1 MNQYFEN
8 ILSEIVTATENTD
21 LYKNCFSVTN
31 LIHYPT
37 HLYKYRDCNNEYN
50 FQMLEEEYLWADI
63 PANFYDPS
71 DALVNLKLA
80 SELPKIQKWLFAHL
94 GELLYYSIPPK
105 GMQSHKNG
113 QTLQK
118 YIEAQERFMDSKGRY
133 SAQRAKS
140 LMLVETRKLN
150 PQMQREVQ
158 KIYDQFESPEF
169 ETKMQDA
176 VESVL
181 TNTVNILREKN
192 LVCCLTERKE
202 NQKMWEDYADKY
214 AGFVIE
220 YDLTR
225 AKNYPES
232 ILAIS
237 QIFPVTYYKRMPK
250 VPLLPFIERVFF
262 KALYNE
268 NVPIDDAAKKLFKQ
282 LLIKKE
288 EYSGEEE
295 WRIISST
302 NRIVFP
308 LISAVYMGYK
318 ISDESV
324 QRLEEI
330 CIRKSIPLYR
340 QNFNSY
346 TGKMQFEPVE
356 KESEIK

>member
-1 MNQYFEN
+1 
-8 ILSEIVTATENTD
+8 
-21 LYKNCFSVTN
+21 
-31 LIHYPT
+31 
-37 HLYKYRDCNNEYN
+37 
-50 FQMLEEEYLWADI
+50 
-63 PANFYDPS
+63 
-71 DALVNLKLA
+71 
-80 SELPKIQKWLFAHL
+80 
-94 GELLYYSIPPK
+94 
-105 GMQSHKNG
+105 
-113 QTLQK
+113 
-118 YIEAQERFMDSKGRY
+118 
-133 SAQRAKS
+133 
-140 LMLVETRKLN
+140 
-150 PQMQREVQ
+150 
-158 KIYDQFESPEF
+158 
-169 ETKMQDA
+169 
-176 VESVL
+176 
-181 TNTVNILREKN
+181 
-192 LVCCLTERKE
+192 
-202 NQKMWEDYADKY
+202 MWEDYADKY